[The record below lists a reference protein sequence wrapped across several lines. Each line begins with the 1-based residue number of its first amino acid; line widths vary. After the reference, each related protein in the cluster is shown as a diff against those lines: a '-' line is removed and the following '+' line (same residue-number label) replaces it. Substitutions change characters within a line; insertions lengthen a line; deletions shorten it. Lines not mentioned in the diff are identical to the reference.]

1 MREVLW
7 PPPMTARSE
16 REEKMQRNGKG
27 FMLAVAIGLA
37 IALVALV
44 SNRGVGKQR
53 STSSSRW
60 AVTA

>member
-7 PPPMTARSE
+7 PPPMAAPSE
-16 REEKMQRNGKG
+16 REGKMQRNGKG
-27 FMLAVAIGLA
+27 FMLARAIGLA
-37 IALVALV
+37 IAVVALGSTGRV
-44 SNRGVGKQR
+44 DKQR